1 MFYGVDLGGATEP
14 SCGGE
19 LINVSDPNAGY
30 FDACSSSTSFV
41 DGQYKCEY
49 AFSKKMID
57 APFSMWASN
66 GEGVSAWI
74 EIRFK

>member
-1 MFYGVDLGGATEP
+1 MKSFPKGNIDFKFNFKPKVPGGRFLMFYGVDLGGATEP

-41 DGQYKCEY
+41 DG
-49 AFSKKMID
+49 
-57 APFSMWASN
+57 
-66 GEGVSAWI
+66 
-74 EIRFK
+74 